1 MADRY
6 PLIANPAT
14 SQIQELASGDNID
27 LTGNDI
33 VGVKDITATG
43 TISTTGQISAGGISY
58 PTTTGNDGQVLTS
71 DGAGGSAWEDSSVSG
86 LPSGDAGESIVFDG
100 NNWVLSPPNFAVET
114 TASDPDWNSVTML
127 IPFDEESGTPG
138 TASWSTPVYGSVAG
152 TDYVSAGVS
161 TAITSVGTVELDDRA
176 PGVQRIKFGTGAGR
190 FQGSDTGYMEF
201 GGTNAGNLYN
211 LGSGDFTLEFWFLL
225 DNLDDDQKLVSV
237 DSTHAS
243 YDAGCW
249 YIRVNTNGTMSFWDH
264 YTATHHYI
272 EANAGGGG
280 IQADTWYHC
289 AISRINNE
297 LRGYLNGIKEFEATV
312 DTNYTTDANS
322 IAYGARLRLG
332 FGDSND
338 TNGMNGNLD
347 DFRITIGTGR
357 YDSANF
363 TPPTQGFATT
373 ATPTYG
379 NVTYPLTLHTD
390 VDLVTNPP
398 TNGQVFTW
406 DATGGSGNNGAWVPT
421 TISGGGTTTFVG
433 LTDTPVGFTADKWLK
448 VNSAGNGLEWTDAPS
463 GATTDTIEEGN
474 SSVEVTDS
482 GTDGTIQF
490 TTDGTARWKIT
501 NGGHI
506 LPNANASFDI
516 GSAEY
521 KVRHLFLSDNSL
533 KFVNSS
539 NVSKSLSVD
548 DTTGQLQ
555 FEGKDILQNVV
566 LTSLDNDQ
574 ILKYNGTNWVNAA
587 PTAGGGSIT
596 INNNADNRLITA
608 SGTSVLN
615 GEANLTYDGTD
626 LTCGGKV
633 EDSKGD
639 VRSLG
644 GSTVLSAA
652 YTIVDRS
659 YVGTTMFTDSNV
671 TIDSGL
677 LDQGDAITI
686 MNTSGSST
694 QIIAG
699 TNVELYIAGATTAWT
714 PMNLAAHGIATIMCF
729 DTNGTKFVIMG
740 AGVST

>member
-127 IPFDEESGTPG
+127 IPFNTESGTPG
-138 TASWSTPVYGSVAG
+138 TASWSTPVYGSIAG

-161 TAITSVGTVELDDRA
+161 TAITSVGTVELDGRA

-201 GGTNAGNLYN
+201 DGVNAGSLYN

-225 DNLDDDQKLVSV
+225 DDLTNNQQLVSV
-237 DSTHAS
+237 DSTNGT
-243 YDAGCW
+243 YDNGCW
-249 YIRVNTNGTMSFWDH
+249 FIIVNSNGTMSFYDH
-264 YTATHHYI
+264 WTGTNHYI
-272 EANAGGGG
+272 EPNAGNAG

-289 AISRINNE
+289 AVSRINNE

-312 DTNYTTDANS
+312 DTNFTTDANS
-322 IAYGARLRLG
+322 IMYGARLRLG

-338 TNGMNGNLD
+338 TSGMNGNLD

-379 NVTYPLTLHTD
+379 DITYPLTLHTD

-421 TISGGGTTTFVG
+421 TISGGGT
-433 LTDTPVGFTADKWLK
+433 
-448 VNSAGNGLEWTDAPS
+448 S
-463 GATTDTIEEGN
+463 TDTIEEGN

-533 KFVNSS
+533 KFVNST

-574 ILKYNGTNWVNAA
+574 ILQYNGTNWVNAA
-587 PTAGGGSIT
+587 PTAGSGTT
-596 INNNADNRLITA
+596 INNNADNRLITG
-608 SGTSVLN
+608 SGTADTLE

-644 GSTVLSAA
+644 GTGNITTA
-652 YTIVDRS
+652 YTITDRS
-659 YVGTTMFTDSNV
+659 YVGRVINTTADVTVNSGALSN
-671 TIDSGL
+671 
-677 LDQGDAITI
+677 GDAITVYNNSSSAI
-686 MNTSGSST
+686 SIIQGTSVALLLAGANSGGNRT
-694 QIIAG
+694 LAG
-699 TNVELYIAGATTAWT
+699 T
-714 PMNLAAHGIATIMCF
+714 GIATILCID
-729 DTNGTKFVIMG
+729 DTTNNFVVMG
-740 AGVST
+740 AGVT